1 MPLSENITSRMPK
14 AAARVVAAS
23 LEAIV
28 PTVDIDPKKADEI
41 RKRVEAVLAD
51 IVSKTKAG
59 SFGVVSNNALSGGL
73 REAAEGERDEEISS
87 TLNGVAQSIACLT
100 GQKSGGK
107 YEPRAFRPRPGGE
120 EI

>member
-14 AAARVVAAS
+14 AAERVIAAS

-28 PTVDIDPKKADEI
+28 PTVDIDPEKADKI
-41 RKRVEAVLAD
+41 RRRVEAVLTD
-51 IVSKTKAG
+51 IVNNTRTGNS
-59 SFGVVSNNALSGGL
+59 GVISHNALSGGL
-73 REAAEGERDEEISS
+73 REAAEGEPDEEISS

-100 GQKSGGK
+100 GQKSGGE
-107 YEPRAFRPRPGGE
+107 YEPRAFRPRVK